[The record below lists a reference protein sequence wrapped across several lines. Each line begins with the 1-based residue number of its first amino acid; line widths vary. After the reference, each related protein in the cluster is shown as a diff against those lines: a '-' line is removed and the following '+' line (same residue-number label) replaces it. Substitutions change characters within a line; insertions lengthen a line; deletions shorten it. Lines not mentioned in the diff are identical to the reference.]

1 VEAVGYVEFSN
12 CWFAL
17 IKVAMSEV
25 ENTKK
30 LLLEGKLHERIN
42 KESKSAVWKN
52 ISLLFFQE
60 SRSSQDS
67 KYSGFALIV

>member
-1 VEAVGYVEFSN
+1 
-12 CWFAL
+12 
-17 IKVAMSEV
+17 MSEV

-42 KESKSAVWKN
+42 KESKSDVWKN